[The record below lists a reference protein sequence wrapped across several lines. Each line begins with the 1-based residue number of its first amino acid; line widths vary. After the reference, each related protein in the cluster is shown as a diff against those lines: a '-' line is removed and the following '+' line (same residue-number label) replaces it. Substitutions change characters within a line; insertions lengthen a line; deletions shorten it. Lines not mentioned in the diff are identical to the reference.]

1 MRLATLIA
9 PGGSTTT
16 AAVVT
21 DDTATPLRFSDVG
34 TMLASPNWATAASGP
49 LPDPIPLDM
58 PGLSW
63 SLPLRPTKT
72 ICVGLNYKTH
82 IAETGRE
89 TPAWPTLF
97 AKFPDTLT
105 GPFAQITVPN
115 ASDQVDWEVEL
126 GVVVGK
132 TIKDVDA
139 AAAQAAIVGYTV
151 VNDVSMR
158 DWQRRTT
165 QWLQGK
171 NFERTTPVG
180 PVVVTADEIDPTRP
194 LAIQCW
200 VDDELVQDSVTSDL
214 LFSAAELVSYVSRF
228 TTLRPGDLIA
238 TGTPGGV
245 GSARTPQMFL
255 KPGQTLTSR
264 IEGIGTLVNDFV
276 AP

>member
-21 DDTATPLRFSDVG
+21 DDTAMPLPFSDVG
-34 TMLASPNWATAASGP
+34 AMLASPNWATTVSGTRPAA
-49 LPDPIPLDM
+49 IPLDT
-58 PGLSW
+58 PGLAW
-63 SLPLRPTKT
+63 SLPLRPAKT

-105 GPFAQITVPN
+105 HPFAPITVPS

-126 GVVVGK
+126 GVIVGK

-139 AAAQAAIVGYTV
+139 ATAQAAIVGYTV

-158 DWQRRTT
+158 DWQRRST

-171 NFERTTPVG
+171 NFENTTPVG
-180 PVVVTADEIDPTRP
+180 PVVVTADEVDPTRP

-200 VDDELVQDSVTSDL
+200 VDDELVQDCVTSDL
-214 LFSAAELVSYVSRF
+214 LFGAAELVSYVSRF

-245 GSARTPQMFL
+245 GSARIPQMFL

-264 IEGIGTLVNDFV
+264 IEGIGTLVNEIV